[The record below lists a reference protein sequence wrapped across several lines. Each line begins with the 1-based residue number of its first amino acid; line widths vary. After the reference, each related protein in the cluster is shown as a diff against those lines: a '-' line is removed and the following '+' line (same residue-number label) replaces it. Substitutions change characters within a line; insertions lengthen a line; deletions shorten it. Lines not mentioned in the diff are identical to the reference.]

1 MQYIKFEPWPQL
13 YCKSWTPVPELCPC
27 VFFTPHLPIRS
38 PLLSPYLFCPLILSS
53 LPLFLLSHPLPPG
66 GWGGGP
72 SFSSSLYPCSSP
84 LLCPLSS
91 HAPQISMAVADSD
104 FASKMK
110 NRQMGS
116 SGGMNMTKS
125 TSISGD
131 MCNLEKT
138 DGSQSDTAVGTVG
151 TDDKKRRSSI
161 GAKMQAMVG
170 MSRKSRSTS
179 QLSQTGREWTA
190 RSAYCSYVYMC
201 IVLCSLCVLF
211 SVLHHAYCCS
221 NPIALFLPSTF
232 LDGIWSQTNF
242 LLTHFFPLSIL
253 QETALLETPLSPLPA
268 FISSF
273 HHCCTAAVVFLT
285 RTDEESRSLGYHLWF
300 HFGKCVPVTAARSP
314 PQPLVTGHVLSPFSW
329 CAALLNM
336 IFFHYLSLL
345 VVCSSFYFFLLVD
358 VRVRGHVRRV

>member
-1 MQYIKFEPWPQL
+1 MQYINFEPWPQL
-13 YCKSWTPVPELCPC
+13 YCKSWTPVPEICPC

-38 PLLSPYLFCPLILSS
+38 PLLSPYLLCPLILSS
-53 LPLFLLSHPLPPG
+53 LPLFLLSHPLPR
-66 GWGGGP
+66 GGP
-72 SFSSSLYPCSSP
+72 PFSSTLCPCSS
-84 LLCPLSS
+84 PLSS

-179 QLSQTGREWTA
+179 QLSQTGREETA
-190 RSAYCSYVYMC
+190 QSANCSYVCTC

-211 SVLHHAYCCS
+211 SVLHRAYCCS
-221 NPIALFLPSTF
+221 DPTAPFLPSTF
-232 LDGIWSQTNF
+232 FRWDLVSGQLPPNTF
-242 LLTHFFPLSIL
+242 
-253 QETALLETPLSPLPA
+253 SPLYPSGNSSLGNPPKRS
-268 FISSF
+268 SSF
-273 HHCCTAAVVFLT
+273 YFLFSPLWHSYCCLFNARRRGVTKPRLSSVISF
-285 RTDEESRSLGYHLWF
+285 RQMCSCNG
-300 HFGKCVPVTAARSP
+300 CVLPASAARHRSRF
-314 PQPLVTGHVLSPFSW
+314 VTIFMMCCSIE
-329 CAALLNM
+329 LN
-336 IFFHYLSLL
+336 FFHYLSLL
-345 VVCSSFYFFLLVD
+345 VSAAAPTSFY
-358 VRVRGHVRRV
+358 